1 MMKYLLSIICSAV
14 LFTSCGD
21 FLNMVPEKDIET
33 VESIFEIR
41 SRADMWL
48 MGVYSQVAPLAT
60 SFAANPAFYGADEFV
75 MCEVIRN
82 ESRGGFVT
90 YPGAKIAEGLQMSQ
104 DPYGNIWDKG
114 GEGNSMCSFYE
125 SIRNC
130 NTFLENIDNVYN
142 MEGVEK
148 LQWKAE
154 IQALKAYLYFEL
166 VRRYGPICLVPEGTK
181 QIGP

>member
-1 MMKYLLSIICSAV
+1 
-14 LFTSCGD
+14 
-21 FLNMVPEKDIET
+21 MVPEKDIET

-90 YPGAKIAEGLQMSQ
+90 LPRSE
-104 DPYGNIWDKG
+104 
-114 GEGNSMCSFYE
+114 
-125 SIRNC
+125 NC
-130 NTFLENIDNVYN
+130 RGITDVTGSLW
-142 MEGVEK
+142 
-148 LQWKAE
+148 Q
-154 IQALKAYLYFEL
+154 YL
-166 VRRYGPICLVPEGTK
+166 G
-181 QIGP
+181 